1 MATINTASSN
11 IALALHLSSQYQ
23 QQSESIFDENGNYN
37 EKLNI

>member
-23 QQSESIFDENGNYN
+23 QNSESIFDENGNY
-37 EKLNI
+37 